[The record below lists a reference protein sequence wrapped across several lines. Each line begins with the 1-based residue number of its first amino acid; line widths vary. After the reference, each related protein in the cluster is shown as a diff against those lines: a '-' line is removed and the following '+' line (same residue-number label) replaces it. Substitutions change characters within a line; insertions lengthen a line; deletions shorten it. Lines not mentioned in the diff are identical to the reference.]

1 MPINVLVLYFI
12 FLSYQSHIFSIF
24 STFLLSSYIFS
35 FSNFSFMS
43 HLFHIKLSLL
53 FFHFQVLSFALS
65 HVYFC
70 FLKACFSFFFLQ
82 YLRLYCIL
90 LFSIFSF
97 PVLCSF
103 TFIFSLVLHIF
114 SAILFSITFA
124 SHTCSQFVF
133 SISPSHF
140 KKSLLCLTE

>member
-1 MPINVLVLYFI
+1 MFLCFI
-12 FLSYQSHIFSIF
+12 LLSCHIQSHIFSIF

-35 FSNFSFMS
+35 FSNFSLIS
-43 HLFHIKLSLL
+43 HLFHIKHSLL

-82 YLRLYCIL
+82 YHRLYCIL

-103 TFIFSLVLHIF
+103 TNFHFLPSFTHILSNIIFHHFCLTYMFTVYLQYFSL
-114 SAILFSITFA
+114 ILKN
-124 SHTCSQFVF
+124 HYYV
-133 SISPSHF
+133 
-140 KKSLLCLTE
+140 

>member
-97 PVLCSF
+97 PVLCSHEIALLP
-103 TFIFSLVLHIF
+103 TGSQEIPITEPLC
-114 SAILFSITFA
+114 ILCIQRYSCSTQV
-124 SHTCSQFVF
+124 STC
-133 SISPSHF
+133 
-140 KKSLLCLTE
+140 

>member
-1 MPINVLVLYFI
+1 MFLCFILFSCHINL
-12 FLSYQSHIFSIF
+12 IFSAYSLHFYYPLTFFHSQISLLCLIF
-24 STFLLSSYIFS
+24 STLNFLS
-35 FSNFSFMS
+35 
-43 HLFHIKLSLL
+43 
-53 FFHFQVLSFALS
+53 FHFQVLSFTLS